1 MSFYFILK
9 IKGGVFLKDCLFC
22 KIAAGEMETDFVYQD
37 KKVVVFK
44 DLNPQAP
51 VHLLIVPKKHIS
63 DLNNL
68 QSEDNEL
75 IGHIYQVAKKMAA
88 KYDVSDSGYRLVSNC
103 GDDGG
108 QTVYHIHFHLLG
120 GRELQWP
127 PG

>member
-1 MSFYFILK
+1 VDFLFTFK

-22 KIAAGEMETDFVYQD
+22 KIAAGEMETNFVYQD
-37 KKVVVFK
+37 EKVVAFK

-88 KYDVSDSGYRLVSNC
+88 KYEIADSGYRLVSNC

-120 GRELQWP
+120 GRKLQWP

>member
-1 MSFYFILK
+1 ME
-9 IKGGVFLKDCLFC
+9 GCLFC
-22 KIAAGEMETDFVYQD
+22 KIAAGKMDTDFVYQD
-37 KKVVVFK
+37 EKLVVFE
-44 DLNPQAP
+44 DINPQAP

-68 QSEDNEL
+68 ETKDNEL
-75 IGHIYQVAKKMAA
+75 IGDIYQVAKKMAVENDIA
-88 KYDVSDSGYRLVSNC
+88 ESGYRVVSNC

-108 QTVYHIHFHLLG
+108 QSVYHIHFHLLG

>member
-1 MSFYFILK
+1 MNFCFIFK
-9 IKGGVFLKDCLFC
+9 IKGGIFLKDCLFC

-37 KKVVVFK
+37 EKVVAFK

-68 QSEDNEL
+68 QSEDSEL

-88 KYDVSDSGYRLVSNC
+88 KYEIADSGYRLVSNC

-120 GRELQWP
+120 GRKLQWP